1 MAYQVPDIA
10 GGQRANRAAL
20 AARRDKLIARLM
32 QQQDAR
38 NKRDA
43 ALAKQAQSEVA
54 DFYTH
59 FEAQPKSTDLM
70 FNAAAEDFVRR
81 KAIAQE
87 KAYEE
92 AYGPDGTAELRA
104 KYNAQVAKDK
114 RELTTIGEWMVLG
127 NDGNTQISNN
137 ASAIEKNIEVG
148 RMVRSS
154 STALQNKF
162 QFQTNLSGGN
172 YHSLKID
179 YNEAGNIV
187 LNGYDKDGNLG
198 EGDSRNL
205 DADVANAKKGLDWFT
220 SIEEGDKLGVIGG
233 KQWNVGVKDGNQTLV
248 APLKDAFTPQQRE
261 YTSYNEET
269 NITTKTFKKVY
280 DKDEIVNRLT
290 NENHKEYIGNR
301 LDSII
306 NSNSFEKQWDQLYR
320 GGYISSKTDSELK
333 NFGAISWDMVG
344 KMRTL
349 SGEQIRNQ
357 LAPIRKEFPTG
368 DAGDAQFQKATDEFN
383 EFYKELAGDDGE
395 LSQAERIGFV
405 NKMKDAARHGLAN
418 YYADQLAPASENE
431 TLKVTT
437 VEGKPEAPSG
447 GDGITA
453 NKRLAIATHKAALD
467 ANKLSASN
475 ILKTKY
481 TEDNIGDFEQAFLKE
496 IKRNAELEKDGT
508 TGNSMA
514 IHTYVTAA
522 DAATM
527 LDKTDQD
534 EVTLQEGALY
544 RMEPVYTTGDATK
557 IQQWIPVMIA
567 RPESLKRAL
576 TDEKELRRLLNNG
589 IKVDSEAEL
598 YYNQLP

>member
-20 AARRDKLIARLM
+20 AARRDRLIARMM

-70 FNAAAEDFVRR
+70 FNAAAEDFVRK

-187 LNGYDKDGNLG
+187 LNGYDKDGNIG
-198 EGDSRNL
+198 EADSRNL
-205 DADVANAKKGLDWFT
+205 EADVANAKKGLDWFT

-248 APLKDAFTPQQRE
+248 APLKDAFTPQTRE

-269 NITTKTFKKVY
+269 NITTKTVKKVY

-290 NENHKEYIGNR
+290 NENLGDKYLGNR
-301 LDSII
+301 LNSII
-306 NSNSFEKQWDQLYR
+306 NSSSFEKQWDQLYR

-357 LAPIRKEFPTG
+357 LAPNRKEFPTG
-368 DAGDAQFQKATDEFN
+368 DTGDAQFQKATDEFN

-431 TLKVTT
+431 TLKVST
-437 VEGKPEAPSG
+437 VEGKPEKPS

-453 NKRLAIATHKAALD
+453 NKRLSIATHKAALD

-475 ILKTKY
+475 ILKNNY

-534 EVTLQEGALY
+534 DVSLQEGALY

-567 RPESLKRAL
+567 RPESLKQAL

-589 IKVDSEAEL
+589 IKVDAEAEL